1 MASKSTA
8 EPALMRL
15 LSEMDDFPAS
25 DLFLCEGKAP
35 AVRVHGT
42 VEPMDM
48 AATTRAELDALLEQV
63 LRGGQ
68 AEAFRAGG
76 DLDTG
81 LSLDDGRR
89 FRLNLSR
96 QQGLIA
102 VVARAVPSG
111 DLDFDTLLLPEP
123 VRDLADCPRGLV
135 LVTGATGSGK
145 STTLAAMV
153 SHINRTRAAHIIT
166 IEDPIEFVH
175 ADRKSRV
182 SQREVGSDTG
192 SFAQALRHIVR
203 QSPDVIVIGEMRD
216 AETIAV
222 ALSASLTGHLVL
234 ASLHTIDTTQTL
246 QRILS
251 YYPDHLRAQVAMDLS
266 LSLRGIVSQRLLPR
280 GDGRS
285 RVLAAE
291 LLTCT
296 PAVMKLLREQRVDEL
311 LDLMR
316 STKDPG
322 IHTFNKA
329 LLDLYRQGEITYEIG
344 LASASSPEEFA
355 LQARGMSTGLDTF
368 VGRDDEEDAAEFDMK
383 SLLGQVLERDASDL
397 HLTEGRPPI
406 LRISGTLT
414 PIGKRPLSAGDMR
427 MLLYSILSGR
437 QRSIYELDRE
447 IDFALAI
454 DGGRRFRVNAY
465 YQKGRMATA
474 LRAIPAEIPSADALG
489 LPPTVLSM
497 GTRAHGLLLVVGPTG
512 AGKSTTMACLVDRI
526 NSTRRC
532 RIITVEDPI
541 EYSHTSRK
549 ATIDQREVYADTHSF
564 SGALKYILR
573 QDPDVILIGEMRDHE
588 TISAALTA
596 AETGHLVVATLHA
609 NDALQSIDRIIDV
622 FPPYQQPQARTQLA
636 ASLIGIVSQRLL
648 RRKDGKGRVAA
659 FEIMVG
665 NSAIRNLVR
674 NDKMHQASSLMEA
687 GARDGMITMDKAL
700 KNLLEIGS
708 VDYEE
713 VRGLLTNPQSLPPP
727 PQA

>member
-1 MASKSTA
+1 MNAASK
-8 EPALMRL
+8 EPVLVRL
-15 LSEMDDFPAS
+15 LADMDDFPAS

-42 VEPMDM
+42 VTAMD
-48 AATTRAELDALLEQV
+48 APATTAAELEDLLEHV
-63 LRGGQ
+63 LSPPQRQ
-68 AEAFRAGG
+68 RFANSG

-81 LSLDDGRR
+81 LSVADGRR

-96 QQGLIA
+96 QQGSVS

-111 DLDFDTLLLPEP
+111 DLDFDSLLLPEP
-123 VRDLADCPRGLV
+123 VRDLADASRGLV

-153 SHINRTRAAHIIT
+153 GHINRTRAAHIVT

-175 ADRKSRV
+175 SDQQSRI
-182 SQREVGSDTG
+182 SQREIGGDTSSFSD
-192 SFAQALRHIVR
+192 ALRHVVR

-216 AETIAV
+216 AETVAV
-222 ALSASLTGHLVL
+222 ALSAALTGHLVL
-234 ASLHTIDTTQTL
+234 ATLHTIDATQTL
-246 QRILS
+246 QRMLS

-280 GDGRS
+280 TDGTG

-296 PAVMKLLREQRVDEL
+296 PAVGKLLREQRIDEL
-311 LDLMR
+311 MDLMR

-322 IHTFNKA
+322 IRSFNA
-329 LLDLYRQGEITYEIG
+329 SLLDLFKSGQISYELG

-355 LQARGMSTGLDTF
+355 LQAKGMSTGLDTF
-368 VGRDDEEDAAEFDMK
+368 QEQDAQGDVDLDMK
-383 SLLGQVLERDASDL
+383 ALLGEVLERGASDL

-406 LRISGTLT
+406 LRIAGSLV
-414 PIGKRPLSAGDMR
+414 PIGKEPLSVTDMR

-454 DGGRRFRVNAY
+454 EGGRRFRVNAY
-465 YQKGRMATA
+465 YQKGRMAAA
-474 LRAIPAEIPSADALG
+474 LRAIPATIPEAEDLG
-489 LPPTVLSM
+489 LPPTVLEL
-497 GTRAHGLLLVVGPTG
+497 GTRSHGLLLVVGPTG

-526 NSTRRC
+526 NRERRC
-532 RIITVEDPI
+532 RILTVEDPI
-541 EYSHTSRK
+541 EYSHISK
-549 ATIDQREVYADTHSF
+549 EATIDQREVHADTKSF
-564 SGALKYILR
+564 AAALKFILR

-596 AETGHLVVATLHA
+596 AETGHLVIATLHA
-609 NDALQSIDRIIDV
+609 NDAMQAIDRIIDV
-622 FPPYQQPQARTQLA
+622 FPPFQQAQARTQLA
-636 ASLIGIVSQRLL
+636 ASLIAVVNQRLFP
-648 RRKDGKGRVAA
+648 RKDEAGRIAA

-665 NSAIRNLVR
+665 TSAIKNLIR
-674 NDKMHQASSLMEA
+674 NDKMHQGTSLMEA
-687 GARDGMITMDKAL
+687 GARDGMVTMDKAL
-700 KNLLEIGS
+700 TNLVKDGS
-708 VDYEE
+708 VEANV
-713 VRGLLTNPQSLPPP
+713 VRGLLTNPLKIPTQ
-727 PQA
+727 

>member
-1 MASKSTA
+1 MSKKSASK
-8 EPALMRL
+8 PALVTL
-15 LSEMDDFPAS
+15 LEEMDDFPAS

-42 VEPMDM
+42 VQAMDQP
-48 AATTRAELDALLEQV
+48 ATTRADLDALLDYT
-63 LRGGQ
+63 LHGSQ
-68 AEAFRAGG
+68 AGDFRDRG

-81 LSLDDGRR
+81 LSLAGGRR
-89 FRLNLSR
+89 YRLNLSR
-96 QQGLIA
+96 QQGCIS

-111 DLDFDTLLLPEP
+111 DLDFGKLLLPEP
-123 VRDLADCPRGLV
+123 VRELADCARGLV

-145 STTLAAMV
+145 STTIAAMV
-153 SHINRTRAAHIIT
+153 SHINQTRAAHIIT

-175 ADRKSRV
+175 PDRKGRV
-182 SQREVGSDTG
+182 SQREIGGDTR
-192 SFAQALRHIVR
+192 SFNDALRHVVR

-216 AETIAV
+216 AETMGV
-222 ALSASLTGHLVL
+222 ALSAALTGHLVL
-234 ASLHTIDTTQTL
+234 ASIHTIDATQTL

-280 GDGRS
+280 GDGKS

-296 PAVMKLLREQRVDEL
+296 PSVMKLLREQRIEEL

-322 IHTFNKA
+322 IRTFNQA
-329 LLDLYRQGEITYEIG
+329 LLALYTAGEISYEQG
-344 LASASSPEEFA
+344 LASSSSPEEFA
-355 LQARGMSTGLDTF
+355 LQARGMATGLDTF
-368 VGRDDEEDAAEFDMK
+368 HESAGHEETELDMK
-383 SLLGQVLERDASDL
+383 SLLGQVLDRNASDL

-414 PIGKRPLSAGDMR
+414 PIGKAPLSSGDMR
-427 MLLYSILSGR
+427 MLLFSILSGR
-437 QRSIYELDRE
+437 QRSIYELERE

-465 YQKGRMATA
+465 YQKGRMAAA
-474 LRAIPAEIPSADALG
+474 LRAIPSAIPQAEELG
-489 LPPTVLSM
+489 LPATVLKM
-497 GTRAHGLLLVVGPTG
+497 GGRAHGLLLVVGPTG

-526 NSTRRC
+526 NDSRRC
-532 RIITVEDPI
+532 RILTVEDPI

-549 ATIDQREVYADTHSF
+549 ATIDQREVHADTRSF
-564 SGALKYILR
+564 SAALKYILR

-596 AETGHLVVATLHA
+596 AETGHLVIATLHA
-609 NDALQSIDRIIDV
+609 NDAVQAIDRIIDV
-622 FPPYQQPQARTQLA
+622 FPPYQQAQARTQIA
-636 ASLIGIVSQRLL
+636 ASLIGVVSQRLL
-648 RRKDGKGRVAA
+648 RRKEGVGRIAA

-674 NDKMHQASSLMEA
+674 SDKMHQAASLMET
-687 GARDGMITMDKAL
+687 GGREGMITMDKAL
-700 KNLLEIGS
+700 KTLLDSGA
-708 VDYEE
+708 VDLDE
-713 VRGLLTNPQSLPPP
+713 VRGLLNNPQLLVNTTT
-727 PQA
+727 A